1 MTFQT
6 LVEHIQLLS
15 LPEKEEIRS
24 LLDRYVAEER
34 RAEIARHHVESLEEL
49 RRDELEFSS
58 DPARLRQ
65 MLDS

>member
-34 RAEIARHHVESLEEL
+34 RAEVARHHEESLEEL